1 LSWSKERSTE
11 TGTQNKVLAEM
22 ISVIAWILW
31 ALIALNALFWLI
43 ISVGRGDP
51 GGRWL
56 YRMQGLIWLAGVL
69 VTITLPISKF
79 HLIWIFPLGG
89 MVPFAIMKW
98 RMQRQMDMGTSPVAL
113 QVRQHL
119 QEQSG
124 GEVWN
129 WPEMLRLFKVSES
142 TSPRAYAEIFQSSEF
157 AKRWV
162 TQEPQVGEV
171 KVIRRA
177 DKVKGTLLF
186 IDSPR
191 FYFNWSPD

>member
-1 LSWSKERSTE
+1 
-11 TGTQNKVLAEM
+11 M

-31 ALIALNALFWLI
+31 AIVALNALCWLVT
-43 ISVGRGDP
+43 SLMPGDP

-56 YRMQGLIWLAGVL
+56 FRVQGLIWLVGLILTA
-69 VTITLPISKF
+69 TLPFSKF
-79 HLIWIFPLGG
+79 HLIWIYLLVAMAPY
-89 MVPFAIMKW
+89 AIMQC
-98 RMQRQMDMGTSPVAL
+98 RMQRQMDLGTSPVAL
-113 QVRQHL
+113 QVREHL

-124 GEVWN
+124 GEVWS
-129 WPEMLRLFKVSES
+129 WPEMLRIFKVYES
-142 TSPRAYAEIFQSSEF
+142 TSPRAYAEVFQSSEF

-162 TQEPQVGEV
+162 TKEPQVGKV

-191 FYFNWSPD
+191 FYFSWSAD